1 MHSIRTKITL
11 ITGAAII
18 VAVTVATVF
27 GITSIKKL
35 GQSSSEK
42 ILLLLCE
49 TGEKNLDSYFESI
62 EQSVGMVS
70 SYAEED
76 LESTDLKDIQA
87 HIDRVN
93 SIFARVAT
101 QTNGVLTYYYRIDP
115 SVSEKSKG
123 FWFVDMDGNGFE
135 EHEVTDISSYDTSD
149 TSNLV
154 WYTVP
159 KSTGSPVW
167 LPPYV
172 TENLDVLV
180 LSYNVPVYQN
190 DTFVGVIGIE
200 IDYTTMADQVNNIK
214 LYDNGY
220 AFINDEN
227 GDIIY
232 HPYIDVSTLTE
243 KNKPNVPDGLISD
256 KALVRYTYDG
266 TEKVGACKELS
277 NGMRLNVVVP
287 VSEIDGNWKGL
298 ISKVLVVAAL
308 VLFVFMLIT
317 LRFADSI
324 TKPLVALT
332 KAAKQVRD
340 GKYDVEIKAGGK
352 DEVGVLSE
360 TFSQL
365 TARIRDDMNELNALN
380 EQLKE
385 DNLILEAATTRDE
398 LTEVRN
404 RACFR
409 RDYVSFDDK
418 ELNLVLIDLDDFKKI
433 NDVYGLPAGDAL
445 LKETGKALTDCIN
458 SEYIYRY
465 AGDEFLFIVPDGKEE
480 ELKIMLDALKERLAG
495 MKVGDKDVPVRF
507 SAGYVYGRTLLQDDL
522 RLMIHQA
529 EVMLYKAKESGKNAF
544 MGNEYDRTFAL
555 NIKQNGEEVFLR
567 G

>member
-1 MHSIRTKITL
+1 MDRYTFDEKTQ
-11 ITGAAII
+11 AAYER
-18 VAVTVATVF
+18 
-27 GITSIKKL
+27 L
-35 GQSSSEK
+35 Q
-42 ILLLLCE
+42 
-49 TGEKNLDSYFESI
+49 
-62 EQSVGMVS
+62 
-70 SYAEED
+70 
-76 LESTDLKDIQA
+76 
-87 HIDRVN
+87 N
-93 SIFARVAT
+93 SIAIF
-101 QTNGVLTYYYRIDP
+101 QLLG
-115 SVSEKSKG
+115 
-123 FWFVDMDGNGFE
+123 DG
-135 EHEVTDISSYDTSD
+135 I
-149 TSNLV
+149 
-154 WYTVP
+154 VP
-159 KSTGSPVW
+159 IV
-167 LPPYV
+167 
-172 TENLDVLV
+172 
-180 LSYNVPVYQN
+180 
-190 DTFVGVIGIE
+190 
-200 IDYTTMADQVNNIK
+200 
-214 LYDNGY
+214 
-220 AFINDEN
+220 
-227 GDIIY
+227 
-232 HPYIDVSTLTE
+232 
-243 KNKPNVPDGLISD
+243 ISD
-256 KALVRYTYDG
+256 GYCEMFGFDNQEEAY
-266 TEKVGACKELS
+266 
-277 NGMRLNVVVP
+277 
-287 VSEIDGNWKGL
+287 
-298 ISKVLVVAAL
+298 AAL
-308 VLFVFMLIT
+308 NKDVFFNVHPEDASRILDES
-317 LRFADSI
+317 LAG
-324 TKPLVALT
+324 A
-332 KAAKQVRD
+332 
-340 GKYDVEIKAGGK
+340 KAGGK
-352 DEVGVLSE
+352 YEVGVLSE